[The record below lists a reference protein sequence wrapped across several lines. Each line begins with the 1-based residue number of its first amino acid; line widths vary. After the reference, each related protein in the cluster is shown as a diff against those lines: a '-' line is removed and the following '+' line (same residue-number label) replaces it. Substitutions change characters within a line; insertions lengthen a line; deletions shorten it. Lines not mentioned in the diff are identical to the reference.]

1 MTDEDRRKRICQELA
16 ERLATPDGLRTARLL
31 QQAGLLAPPAQP
43 EPAPAA
49 PKRRGPRPISIWQPR
64 TEGEET
70 VWVRPDPGPF
80 GDHYATRKE
89 LRRKQA
95 ELPLRVAF
103 FGESVAA
110 GYLYAPQLTPA
121 GVLEDQLRAA
131 GGDGNFEV
139 IDLARTNETLA
150 GLLATVRASLQINPD
165 VLVLFAGNNW
175 NLLETPEVS
184 PYAPS
189 IQARQEV
196 AAALRAEGLAGPV
209 RLARERL
216 RASVEAVFHEIAL
229 LAWSVVIPVV
239 VVIPEVNL
247 GDWENRQPVPWLPG
261 DGVARWHRLYK
272 EAVGHLEALSP
283 WPPLPCD
290 PHPATPNGRGGTQ
303 SGGGAPLPLG
313 EEGRGTRGGGDRGG
327 GGREAADAAEAI
339 AHSLLDLDG
348 GVCPASWRILAR
360 ARQARGDLAG
370 AAEAA
375 RQEVDA
381 ARYSTLAFLGAPQ
394 ATPEVQDLL
403 REMVQRHGLLSVDL
417 PKIFAA
423 HTGSPLPDRRLFLD
437 YCHLTAE
444 GMRVAMAPV
453 AEAVLRV
460 SGLVERP
467 PDWRAL
473 AGRTVRVSPGA
484 EATARLG
491 AAIHSAHRLLT
502 VGSKAPLLEH
512 WCAAALEASPGI
524 ASTLLDLVET
534 RSAPVP
540 AVLTAAQQRNAA
552 SPYRLLLQHGWQWD
566 HLDADVIAAIRKVLG
581 QDAEIDRRLLA
592 FHRLRGEG
600 TELARPPFFFLW
612 EPLERFYPEVMSFE
626 DLSTPAYL
634 RSPWPETSFALLC
647 EADRN
652 IELDLTLR
660 LPPSPETTERRGEVT
675 VLVNGQAAG
684 SVAATERWTRSRLR
698 LPFPLMETGLNRL
711 TLAWPAPPPPAGD
724 PLAAAI
730 GRLEL
735 GQAADLHPVLGEI
748 FSLAAKP
755 SL

>member
-1 MTDEDRRKRICQELA
+1 
-16 ERLATPDGLRTARLL
+16 
-31 QQAGLLAPPAQP
+31 
-43 EPAPAA
+43 
-49 PKRRGPRPISIWQPR
+49 
-64 TEGEET
+64 

-131 GGDGNFEV
+131 GGDANFEV

-150 GLLATVRASLQINPD
+150 GLLATVRASLQIHPD

-189 IQARQEV
+189 VQARQEV

-272 EAVGHLEALSP
+272 EAVGHLE
-283 WPPLPCD
+283 
-290 PHPATPNGRGGTQ
+290 Q
-303 SGGGAPLPLG
+303 
-313 EEGRGTRGGGDRGG
+313 GD
-327 GGREAADAAEAI
+327 AAAAEAT
-339 AHSLLDLDG
+339 ARALLDLDG
-348 GVCPASWRILAR
+348 GVCPTSWRILAR

-394 ATPEVQDLL
+394 ATPEVQELL
-403 REMVQRHGLLSVDL
+403 REMVKRHGLLSIDL
-417 PKIFAA
+417 PKTFAA

-453 AEAVLRV
+453 AETVLRV

-473 AGRTVRVSPGA
+473 AGRAARVSPEA

-512 WCAAALEASPGI
+512 WCAAALEASPGTE
-524 ASTLLDLVET
+524 STLLDLVEA
-534 RSAPVP
+534 RSAPCP

-581 QDAEIDRRLLA
+581 RETEIDRRLLA
-592 FHRLRGEG
+592 FHRLRDEG

-660 LPPSPETTERRGEVT
+660 LPPSPGMAERRGEVT

-684 SVAATERWTRSRLR
+684 SVAATERWTRSQLR
-698 LPFPLMETGLNRL
+698 LSFSCLRFGLNRL

-748 FSLAAKP
+748 FSLAAKT
-755 SL
+755 SH